1 MKPWHELREFKAGLA
16 RVDSITKDL
25 LKLVREE
32 VEAGWFHVLVNYKP
46 RTVKALFGKFSEALA
61 EVGPHIAAAI
71 RPITF
76 AVCVLSTKELF
87 QATSVLGGPS
97 CLAEFDDPVPPSGM
111 GLRSMA

>member
-46 RTVKALFGKFSEALA
+46 RTVKAIFGKFSDALA

-76 AVCVLSTKELF
+76 AICVLSTKELF

-97 CLAEFDDPVPPSGM
+97 CLAELMTLFHRAEWDSG
-111 GLRSMA
+111 